1 MTKIS
6 LWGKQMIYLLCWK
19 MKDSSNTSTF
29 SKLHRNTCSHTVKC
43 AQLSYPLRPCGL
55 QPVRLLCPWD
65 SPGKN
70 PGVGTQATLHIL
82 HPLVL
87 TCTKLSSVGC
97 AEHVDQGGSST
108 HPAVPRA
115 QAALDTQSV
124 NNYHLWV
131 AKLWAVPTFL
141 EICSLIFLICWVE
154 HTLLL

>member
-19 MKDSSNTSTF
+19 MKDLSNTSTF

-70 PGVGTQATLHIL
+70 PGVGSCSLLQGIFPTQGLNPGLLWIL
-82 HPLVL
+82 
-87 TCTKLSSVGC
+87 
-97 AEHVDQGGSST
+97 
-108 HPAVPRA
+108 
-115 QAALDTQSV
+115 
-124 NNYHLWV
+124 YHLSHQGSPRILGWV
-131 AKLWAVPTFL
+131 AYPFSRGSFQPRNRTGVSCITGRFFT
-141 EICSLIFLICWVE
+141 S
-154 HTLLL
+154 